1 MQQYPGDPLT
11 PGIGS
16 TPGAKRLAIKDA
28 KTLLKIPVLPISYAD
43 ATPLLK
49 SLGGPVAPAAW
60 RGALPLTYHVGP
72 STAKAHLTVLSDWKR
87 KPIYDVIAKIE
98 GASAPDQ
105 WIVRGNHHDG
115 WVFGAWD
122 PLAGNVA
129 LMAEAKAIGGLLK
142 QGWRPQRTLVYASWD
157 GEEPGLLGSTE
168 WAEAHAKEL
177 QAKAVLYL
185 NSDTNG
191 RGFLGAGGS
200 HSLQHLV
207 NQVADGVT
215 DPETHVSVGERLRAH
230 MLIEGSDP
238 KAKPEAKANA
248 RLAASGEDLPIEA
261 LGSGSDY
268 SPFLEHLGIASLD
281 LGFGGEDDNAGIY
294 HSRYDSFDHYIRFGD
309 PTFEYGVALA
319 KVAGHIVLRMADAD
333 VLPLRFGDFSH
344 TLDRYVGELHKL
356 VDTTRKATAQQ
367 HRLLDAHAYTLDS
380 DPTRPLLPPARDS
393 DVPAIELAP
402 LDRAASQL
410 EQSAKAF
417 QTAYARQAADGFALP
432 AARLRQIN
440 RQMGRME
447 QALTDA
453 DGLPGRP
460 WFRHF
465 IYAPGMLTG
474 YGVKTVP
481 GVREAIEARRWNEAD
496 RYAKITA
503 QVLDQY
509 RAQLDQLTRL
519 LTPSS

>member
-1 MQQYPGDPLT
+1 
-11 PGIGS
+11 
-16 TPGAKRLAIKDA
+16 
-28 KTLLKIPVLPISYAD
+28 
-43 ATPLLK
+43 
-49 SLGGPVAPAAW
+49 
-60 RGALPLTYHVGP
+60 
-72 STAKAHLTVLSDWKR
+72 
-87 KPIYDVIAKIE
+87 
-98 GASAPDQ
+98 APDQ

-207 NQVADGVT
+207 NQVADGVA